1 MHMIAVQQIVPAS
14 VLHGCWLAGVL
25 LPVMTTLDDDSL
37 LAQSPPWS
45 VVSCLVRPSRPASAR
60 CTPMIELFT
69 TCSFVA
75 LAPEL
80 QMCGR
85 SDRNPL
91 RFCDTLGKNMYHTHG
106 QCGSPLS
113 LKGIALTRDS
123 TFTSRRY
130 ARARVRALSGVKA
143 PRRHPSTCGRG
154 SALRRSAVSPQMAS
168 LPAQR
173 GALGACGGFRHIHV
187 YGTKSRLY
195 VLGQQPGGSTRV
207 LKFRRQSG
215 PRLDVVQDPLHYS
228 AEQANAVLRRL
239 HEQAGGLQLIAKACR
254 TYCGWQIFLHATPLS
269 PPRALDHVPLPKF

>member
-14 VLHGCWLAGVL
+14 ILHGCWLAGVL

-45 VVSCLVRPSRPASAR
+45 VVSCLARPSRPASAR
-60 CTPMIELFT
+60 CTPVIELYT

-154 SALRRSAVSPQMAS
+154 SALRRSAVSPPDGVA
-168 LPAQR
+168 
-173 GALGACGGFRHIHV
+173 ACAARSPGCLWWIPT
-187 YGTKSRLY
+187 YSRLRHQ
-195 VLGQQPGGSTRV
+195 VSPLRA
-207 LKFRRQSG
+207 G
-215 PRLDVVQDPLHYS
+215 P
-228 AEQANAVLRRL
+228 AA
-239 HEQAGGLQLIAKACR
+239 
-254 TYCGWQIFLHATPLS
+254 GWQHARPQIQAAVRAS
-269 PPRALDHVPLPKF
+269 PGRCTGPSALLC